1 MGRAAGLGSEKMQID
16 VTKELARMAKQVDK
30 ALLPYLDVGEYEK
43 LRIAMK
49 HLPEAGGKRLR
60 PMMAIKVADAVGG
73 NGKDAVPFG
82 CALEIIHN
90 FTLVHDDIMDQDE
103 MRRGRPTVHV
113 LFDVPT
119 AIIAGDA
126 LFAVA
131 YGVLATTKVDGERL
145 RRLVKNVS
153 ETVYLVAEGQQMDID
168 FENSPEVTMEA
179 YMEMVEKKTAVL
191 FGCAAEGG
199 AIIGGGT
206 EKQIRDM
213 REYARLLGIG
223 FQIWDDVLG
232 LTANEKVLGKPVGSD
247 IRNGKRTLI
256 VVHAMETLGP
266 KGKKKYAKVLKALG
280 NEKASDKEVQ
290 AVVELFKEIGSL
302 DYVKKM
308 ALDYAE
314 KAKKRLRSL
323 PDSEEKEFLRAVVD
337 FSVGREL

>member
-1 MGRAAGLGSEKMQID
+1 MD
-16 VTKELARMAKQVDK
+16 VGKELVRRAREVDGPLMK
-30 ALLPYLDVGEYEK
+30 YLDVGRYEK
-43 LRIAMK
+43 LRKAMW

-60 PMMAIKVADAVGG
+60 PVMAVASAEAVGG
-73 NGKDAVPFG
+73 QGKRAMPFG

-103 MRRGRPTVHV
+103 TRRGRPTVHT
-113 LFDVPT
+113 LYDIPT

-131 YGVLATTKVDGERL
+131 YATIGKTDIESDRL
-145 RRLVKNVS
+145 KRLFDITS

-168 FENSPEVTMEA
+168 FESRTDVTVDE

-199 AIIGGGT
+199 AIIAKGT
-206 EKQIRDM
+206 EKQIKDM
-213 REYARLLGIG
+213 KEYAMLLGIG

-232 LTANEKVLGKPVGSD
+232 LTADEKLLGKPVGSD

-256 VVHAMETLGP
+256 AVHAFETLGES
-266 KGKKKYAKVLKALG
+266 GKRKNAAALRAFG
-280 NEKASDKEVQ
+280 NEKATDAQVK
-290 AVVELFKEIGSL
+290 ACIELFRKTGSIGHVR
-302 DYVKKM
+302 DI

-314 KAKKRLRSL
+314 KAKSKLKGLKPS
-323 PDSEEKEFLRAVVD
+323 PDKDFLSGMVD
-337 FSVGREL
+337 FAVGRSK